1 MSHSRLQVLVCTV
14 ASRIGAIDTS
24 GYPEVDG
31 VEYLV
36 CCQNFDN
43 SEISTAVAALKAR
56 SDIRVKVFA
65 DRGLS
70 VNRNHA
76 FEIAEAPYVHV
87 ADDDISFCRE
97 GLQRVIADFDAD
109 PDLDIITTRSDMPEP
124 RVFPPDGHDLAIPYR
139 CYHTISFE
147 ISIRRRALDTYAIR
161 FSPLA
166 GIGAPFLICG
176 EEELFMHQM
185 LEAGMKGRFADTV
198 LSVHRGL
205 TTSAHSG
212 AKPGALRAKGAVMR
226 IVRGS
231 AAAIVRYPAEAFRS
245 QAPTFRALL
254 WLLQGF
260 VYSVRHRHQ
269 L

>member
-87 ADDDISFCRE
+87 AEDDISFAAKVSNVS
-97 GLQRVIADFDAD
+97 LPI
-109 PDLDIITTRSDMPEP
+109 SMP
-124 RVFPPDGHDLAIPYR
+124 I
-139 CYHTISFE
+139 
-147 ISIRRRALDTYAIR
+147 
-161 FSPLA
+161 
-166 GIGAPFLICG
+166 
-176 EEELFMHQM
+176 Q
-185 LEAGMKGRFADTV
+185 
-198 LSVHRGL
+198 
-205 TTSAHSG
+205 TS
-212 AKPGALRAKGAVMR
+212 
-226 IVRGS
+226 
-231 AAAIVRYPAEAFRS
+231 
-245 QAPTFRALL
+245 T
-254 WLLQGF
+254 
-260 VYSVRHRHQ
+260 
-269 L
+269 

>member
-109 PDLDIITTRSDMPEP
+109 SDLDIITTRSDMPEP

-147 ISIRRRALDTYAIR
+147 ISIRRR
-161 FSPLA
+161 
-166 GIGAPFLICG
+166 
-176 EEELFMHQM
+176 
-185 LEAGMKGRFADTV
+185 
-198 LSVHRGL
+198 
-205 TTSAHSG
+205 
-212 AKPGALRAKGAVMR
+212 
-226 IVRGS
+226 
-231 AAAIVRYPAEAFRS
+231 
-245 QAPTFRALL
+245 
-254 WLLQGF
+254 
-260 VYSVRHRHQ
+260 
-269 L
+269 